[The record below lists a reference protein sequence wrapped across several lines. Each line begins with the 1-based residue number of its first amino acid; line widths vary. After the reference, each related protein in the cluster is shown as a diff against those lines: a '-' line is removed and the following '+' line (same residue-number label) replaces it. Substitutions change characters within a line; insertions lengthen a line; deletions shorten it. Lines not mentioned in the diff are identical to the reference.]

1 MQRSDLKMVIRR
13 SKLIKHD
20 ENGIEVITIE
30 SSSEDELQTDQVENI
45 SNWLK

>member
-1 MQRSDLKMVIRR
+1 MQHSDLKMVIRR
-13 SKLIKHD
+13 RELIEHD

-30 SSSEDELQTDQVENI
+30 SSSEDELPTDQVENI

>member
-1 MQRSDLKMVIRR
+1 MVIRR
-13 SKLIKHD
+13 RELIEHD